1 MDQGIMVT
9 IVIQSIV
16 FIGALSKM
24 FTDMKIKLR
33 ELDLRVRTLEK
44 SEDQIGEKLNRIF
57 DALQDIKLELKDK
70 ADIHFT
76 AKSGDV

>member
-1 MDQGIMVT
+1 MDQGVIVT
-9 IVIQSIV
+9 IVVQSIV

-44 SEDQIGEKLNRIF
+44 KEDEIGEKLTKIF

-70 ADIHFT
+70 VDRP
-76 AKSGDV
+76 

>member
-1 MDQGIMVT
+1 MEQGILVT

-44 SEDQIGEKLNRIF
+44 KEDEIGEKLTKIF

-70 ADIHFT
+70 ADR
-76 AKSGDV
+76 

>member
-1 MDQGIMVT
+1 MEMDQGIMVT
-9 IVIQSIV
+9 IIIQSIV

-44 SEDQIGEKLNRIF
+44 KEDEIGEKLTKIF

-70 ADIHFT
+70 ADRQ
-76 AKSGDV
+76 

>member
-1 MDQGIMVT
+1 MDQGILVT

-16 FIGALSKM
+16 FVGALSKM

-44 SEDQIGEKLNRIF
+44 KEDEIGEKLTKIF

-70 ADIHFT
+70 ADRL
-76 AKSGDV
+76 

>member
-1 MDQGIMVT
+1 MDQGIIVT

-16 FIGALSKM
+16 FVGALSKM

-44 SEDQIGEKLNRIF
+44 KEDEIGEKLGKIF

-70 ADIHFT
+70 QDRQ
-76 AKSGDV
+76 

>member
-1 MDQGIMVT
+1 MEQGILVT

-44 SEDQIGEKLNRIF
+44 KEDEIGEKLTKIF

-70 ADIHFT
+70 ADRP
-76 AKSGDV
+76 

>member
-1 MDQGIMVT
+1 MEQGIMVT
-9 IVIQSIV
+9 IVVQSIV

-44 SEDQIGEKLNRIF
+44 KEDQIGEKLNRIF

-70 ADIHFT
+70 ADRQ
-76 AKSGDV
+76 

>member
-16 FIGALSKM
+16 FIGALSKL
-24 FTDMKIKLR
+24 FSDMKIKLR
-33 ELDLRVRTLEK
+33 ELDLRVRSLEK
-44 SEDQIGEKLNRIF
+44 IEDQIGEKLNRIF

-70 ADIHFT
+70 ADRQ
-76 AKSGDV
+76 

>member
-1 MDQGIMVT
+1 MDQGILVT

-16 FIGALSKM
+16 FVGALSKM

-33 ELDLRVRTLEK
+33 ELDLRVRNLEK
-44 SEDQIGEKLNRIF
+44 REDEIGDKLTKIF

-70 ADIHFT
+70 ADRP
-76 AKSGDV
+76 

>member
-44 SEDQIGEKLNRIF
+44 IEDQIGEKLNRIF

-70 ADIHFT
+70 ADRQ
-76 AKSGDV
+76 

>member
-1 MDQGIMVT
+1 MDQGVIVT

-16 FIGALSKM
+16 FVGALSKM

-44 SEDQIGEKLNRIF
+44 KEDEIGEKLTKIF

-70 ADIHFT
+70 QDRE
-76 AKSGDV
+76 

>member
-1 MDQGIMVT
+1 MEQGILVT

-16 FIGALSKM
+16 FVGALSKM

-44 SEDQIGEKLNRIF
+44 KEDEIGEKLTKIF

-70 ADIHFT
+70 QDRE
-76 AKSGDV
+76 

>member
-1 MDQGIMVT
+1 MDQGIVVT

-44 SEDQIGEKLNRIF
+44 KEDEIGEKLTKIF

-70 ADIHFT
+70 VDRP
-76 AKSGDV
+76 

>member
-1 MDQGIMVT
+1 MEQGVIVT

-16 FIGALSKM
+16 FVGALSKM

-44 SEDQIGEKLNRIF
+44 KEDEIGEKLTKIF

-70 ADIHFT
+70 QDRE
-76 AKSGDV
+76 

>member
-1 MDQGIMVT
+1 MDQGILVT

-16 FIGALSKM
+16 FVGALSKM

-44 SEDQIGEKLNRIF
+44 KEDEIGEKLTKIF

-70 ADIHFT
+70 ADR
-76 AKSGDV
+76 

>member
-1 MDQGIMVT
+1 MDQGILVT

-44 SEDQIGEKLNRIF
+44 KEDEIGEKLTKIF

-70 ADIHFT
+70 VDRP
-76 AKSGDV
+76 

>member
-9 IVIQSIV
+9 IIIQSIV

-44 SEDQIGEKLNRIF
+44 KEDEIGEKLTKIF

-70 ADIHFT
+70 ADRL
-76 AKSGDV
+76 

>member
-1 MDQGIMVT
+1 MDQGIIVT

-44 SEDQIGEKLNRIF
+44 KEDEIGEKLTKIF

-70 ADIHFT
+70 ADRP
-76 AKSGDV
+76 

>member
-1 MDQGIMVT
+1 MDQGILVT
-9 IVIQSIV
+9 IVVQSIV

-44 SEDQIGEKLNRIF
+44 KEDAIGEKLTKIF

-70 ADIHFT
+70 ADR
-76 AKSGDV
+76 

>member
-1 MDQGIMVT
+1 MDQGIIVT

-44 SEDQIGEKLNRIF
+44 KEDEIGEKLTKIF

-70 ADIHFT
+70 ADRL
-76 AKSGDV
+76 

>member
-1 MDQGIMVT
+1 MDQGILVT

-44 SEDQIGEKLNRIF
+44 KEDEIGEKLTKIF

-70 ADIHFT
+70 ADRQ
-76 AKSGDV
+76 

>member
-1 MDQGIMVT
+1 MEMDQGIMVT

-16 FIGALSKM
+16 FIAALSKM

-44 SEDQIGEKLNRIF
+44 KEDEIGEKLTKIF

-70 ADIHFT
+70 ADRQ
-76 AKSGDV
+76 

>member
-44 SEDQIGEKLNRIF
+44 KEDEIGEKLTKIF
-57 DALQDIKLELKDK
+57 DALNDIKLDLKDK
-70 ADIHFT
+70 QDRQ
-76 AKSGDV
+76 